1 MSACYH
7 APVHIHWDDAQL
19 FLALAEAGS
28 VSAAAKK
35 LGITQPTASRRL
47 AALEATLREPLVTRS
62 VAGIAL
68 TSFGERLLVPAQRMA
83 EWAGEL
89 ERAAAERETAA
100 TGVVRVTAPPGFA
113 FDFVAPFA
121 RALADTLPGVRLEV
135 ISTVKYLDLARR
147 EADLAIRLARPTTR
161 DLVTLATLALKA
173 APFAHEALARRL
185 GPSPAPAD
193 VPWIAWAPPLDDTP
207 PNDALARMIPGFA
220 PAFASDDFLVQYRA
234 AELGLGAIFLAR
246 MQHRFSRP
254 SPLVELSV
262 RGIPEVPSEL
272 HLVCARTALDIPRVR
287 AVADALGAELRA
299 VGTHARRA
307 QAKSPRRS
315 TRR

>member
-1 MSACYH
+1 M
-7 APVHIHWDDAQL
+7 HIHWDDAQL

-28 VSAAAKK
+28 VSGAAQK

-47 AALEATLREPLVTRS
+47 AALEAQIGEPLVTRS
-62 VAGIAL
+62 VSGIAL
-68 TSFGERLLVPAQRMA
+68 TSFGERLLGPAQRMA

-89 ERAAAERETAA
+89 ERAAAKRETEA

-113 FDFVAPFA
+113 FDFVTPFA
-121 RALADTLPGVRLEV
+121 RSLAGTLPGVRLEV
-135 ISTVKYLDLARR
+135 VSTVKYLDLARR

-161 DLVTLATLALKA
+161 DLVTLATLELKA
-173 APFAHEALARRL
+173 APFAHEALARKL

-207 PNDALARMIPGFA
+207 PNSALARMIPGFA

-246 MQHRFSRP
+246 MHHRFSQP
-254 SPLVELSV
+254 TPLVELSV
-262 RGIPEVPSEL
+262 RGIPVVPSGL
-272 HLVCARTALDIPRVR
+272 HLVCARTALDIPRIR
-287 AVADALGAELRA
+287 AVADALAAELRHVRTDA
-299 VGTHARRA
+299 RSEKPSPKRRA
-307 QAKSPRRS
+307 K
-315 TRR
+315 